1 MKFTYRETV
10 LRELARH
17 GIVPRDDTPPEFVH
31 QFVRDLHLFEI
42 RRLRKQM
49 LAGKIRKADYAT
61 TVEALRRRYPIL
73 SLPLRLWIESNERD
87 GDER

>member
-1 MKFTYRETV
+1 MLK
-10 LRELARH
+10 ELARH

-31 QFVRDLHLFEI
+31 QVVTDLHLFEI
-42 RRLRKQM
+42 RRLRERM

-73 SLPLRLWIESNERD
+73 SLPVRLWIESKQ
-87 GDER
+87 GDQDE